1 MKLKKKYQLLLFSA
15 IISVPLLLLSISILV
30 SVIYNVAFKTKNK
43 NIPFHDSFAYPTMLV
58 IFLLSLLVLAFL
70 FSKSIHSLLNKIN
83 VLNQTIRDLASDK
96 KIPNI
101 IDVKSDDE
109 MGKLIKSVNLLI
121 ERTTYRELELQQQ
134 EQIKKEL
141 LNKLRHDIN
150 TPLTAVRLQLYYLE
164 GQYEE
169 QAPILESLYE
179 QIQYISDLTNEFNI
193 QSTETLENAYIVN
206 DDVNINN
213 LLENMIRKWSYLYSI
228 HEIKL
233 VYSSKDKGLIWNSN
247 ELWIQRLFDNIFQN
261 VLKHSQAEKFEIII
275 DNNAVSFRDNGVGF
289 DINSKSLGIG
299 LKNIEDISRMFDIKY
314 TLQSNSNGTMFS
326 FENIQKKI

>member
-1 MKLKKKYQLLLFSA
+1 MKLKKKYQLLLFTA
-15 IISVPLLLLSISILV
+15 IISVPLLLLSISIFV

-43 NIPFHDSFAYPTMLV
+43 NIPFHESFAYPTMLI
-58 IFLLSLLVLAFL
+58 IFLLSLLVLAFV
-70 FSKSIHSLLNKIN
+70 FSKSINTLLNKIN

-109 MGKLIKSVNLLI
+109 MGELIKSVNLLI

-164 GQYEE
+164 GEYEG
-169 QAPILESLYE
+169 QAPVLESMYE

-193 QSTETLENAYIVN
+193 QSTETLEKI
-206 DDVNINN
+206 
-213 LLENMIRKWSYLYSI
+213 
-228 HEIKL
+228 
-233 VYSSKDKGLIWNSN
+233 LI
-247 ELWIQRLFDNIFQN
+247 L
-261 VLKHSQAEKFEIII
+261 
-275 DNNAVSFRDNGVGF
+275 
-289 DINSKSLGIG
+289 
-299 LKNIEDISRMFDIKY
+299 
-314 TLQSNSNGTMFS
+314 
-326 FENIQKKI
+326 

>member
-1 MKLKKKYQLLLFSA
+1 MNLKKKYQLLLFSA
-15 IISVPLLLLSISILV
+15 IISVPLLLLSISILI
-30 SVIYNVAFKTKNK
+30 SVIYNVAFKTQNK
-43 NIPFHDSFAYPTMLV
+43 NIPFHESFAYPTMLI

-70 FSKSIHSLLNKIN
+70 FSKSINSLLNKIN

-109 MGKLIKSVNLLI
+109 MGELIRSVNLLI

-141 LNKLRHDIN
+141 LNKLQHDIN

-164 GQYEE
+164 GEYEE
-169 QAPILESLYE
+169 QAPVLESMYE

-193 QSTETLENAYIVN
+193 QSTETLENTYIVN
-206 DDVNINN
+206 DEVNIHK
-213 LLENMIRKWSYLYSI
+213 LIENMVKKWSYLYNI
-228 HEIKL
+228 HKIEL
-233 VYSSKDKGLIWNSN
+233 VYKPQDKGLVWNSN

-261 VLKHSQAEKFEIII
+261 VLKHSQAKKLEILI
-275 DNNAVSFRDNGVGF
+275 DDDIVSFRDNGIGF
-289 DINSKSLGIG
+289 DINCKGTGLG
-299 LKNIEDISRMFDIKY
+299 LKNIEDISKMFEIKY
-314 TLQSNSNGTMFS
+314 TLQSNSEGTMLS
-326 FENIQKKI
+326 FKNNQKNI

>member
-1 MKLKKKYQLLLFSA
+1 MNLKKKYQLLLFSA
-15 IISVPLLLLSISILV
+15 IISVPLLLLSISIFV
-30 SVIYNVAFKTKNK
+30 SVIYNVAFKNKNK
-43 NIPFHDSFAYPTMLV
+43 NIPFHESFAYPTMLI

-70 FSKSIHSLLNKIN
+70 FSKSINTVLNKVN

-109 MGKLIKSVNLLI
+109 MGELIRSVNLLI

-164 GQYEE
+164 GEYEE
-169 QAPILESLYE
+169 QAPVLESLYE
-179 QIQYISDLTNEFNI
+179 QIQYISNLTNEFNI
-193 QSTETLENAYIVN
+193 QSTETLENTYIVN
-206 DDVNINN
+206 DEVNIHN
-213 LLENMIRKWSYLYSI
+213 LIENMMKKWSYLYSI
-228 HEIKL
+228 HKIEL
-233 VYSSKDKGLIWNSN
+233 VYNPQDKELIWNSN

-261 VLKHSQAEKFEIII
+261 VLKHSQARKLEILIGNDI
-275 DNNAVSFRDNGVGF
+275 VSFRDNGIGF
-289 DINSKSLGIG
+289 DMNSKGTGLG
-299 LKNIEDISRMFDIKY
+299 LKNIEDISKMFDIKY
-314 TLQSNSNGTMFS
+314 TLQSNSEGTMFS
-326 FENIQKKI
+326 FENTQKNI

>member
-1 MKLKKKYQLLLFSA
+1 MKLKKKYQLLLFTA
-15 IISVPLLLLSISILV
+15 IISVPLLLLSISIFV

-43 NIPFHDSFAYPTMLV
+43 NIPFHESFAYPTMLI
-58 IFLLSLLVLAFL
+58 IFLLSLLVLAFV
-70 FSKSIHSLLNKIN
+70 FSKSINSLLNKIN

-109 MGKLIKSVNLLI
+109 MGELIRSVNLLI

-164 GQYEE
+164 GEYEG
-169 QAPILESLYE
+169 QAQVLESMYG

-193 QSTETLENAYIVN
+193 QSTETLENTYIVN
-206 DDVNINN
+206 DEVNIHN
-213 LLENMIRKWSYLYSI
+213 LIENMIKKWSYLYSI
-228 HEIKL
+228 HKIEL
-233 VYSSKDKGLIWNSN
+233 VYNPQDKELVWNSN
-247 ELWIQRLFDNIFQN
+247 ELWVQRLFDNIFQN
-261 VLKHSQAEKFEIII
+261 VLKHSKAEKLKIII
-275 DNNAVSFRDNGVGF
+275 DEDIVSFRDNGMGF
-289 DINSKSLGIG
+289 DINKKGTGLG
-299 LKNIEDISRMFDIKY
+299 LKNIEDISKMFDIKY
-314 TLQSNSNGTMFS
+314 TLQSNSEGTMFS
-326 FENIQKKI
+326 FENNQKNI